1 MRKPKEKIRTPAYI
15 RSSQP
20 DRRSSSD
27 MSVGDV
33 LRIER
38 RKLVIRQ
45 LVWVLV
51 FLLLA
56 AGLVLLVS
64 MGYLEQFVDYV
75 IERLL

>member
-1 MRKPKEKIRTPAYI
+1 MRKPKDKIRTPSYI

-20 DRRSSSD
+20 DRLSSSD

-51 FLLLA
+51 FLIFA
-56 AGLVLLVS
+56 IGLVAIVGL
-64 MGYLEQFVDYV
+64 GYFDQLMDFI
-75 IERLL
+75 IERFI